1 MHLSVFIIRKK
12 YIMTLYRKFLQKGDS
27 MLKQVYEIND
37 EILALLLLAD
47 PSIEM
52 INRYISES
60 SIYIIEENDLI
71 GVIVI
76 KAVNES
82 TLEIMNIAVCEACQG
97 KGYGKLMLKEAE
109 KLAKHSGYN
118 NFIIATANSSLNQL
132 ALYQKCGFRI
142 TDIEK
147 DFFINAYKEVIME
160 NDIRA
165 MDKIILSKNI

>member
-52 INRYISES
+52 INQYIRES
-60 SIYIIEENDLI
+60 SIYILEQRKPISV
-71 GVIVI
+71 VILKEVS
-76 KAVNES
+76 ES
-82 TLEIMNIAVCEACQG
+82 TMEIMNIAVSEAYQG

-109 KLAKHSGYN
+109 KIAKHSGYN
-118 NFIIATANSSLNQL
+118 YLIIATANSSLNQL
-132 ALYQKCGFRI
+132 ALYQKCGFRLHE
-142 TDIEK
+142 IEK
-147 DFFINAYKEVIME
+147 DFFINVYKEVIIE
-160 NDIRA
+160 NGIRA